1 MINFF
6 RKTRKKMAD
15 DNRPLKYMRYAI
27 GEIVLVVIG
36 ILIALSI
43 NNWNEERKERILEK
57 VVLHGVLGNIERN
70 NILIRESL
78 LRIEDFDKSSNIV
91 LSVLRKEIPYSDT
104 LAKHFF
110 NSGRTGG
117 LLFPI
122 SSEGYES
129 LKNEGFNIIHSAKL
143 KDQIL
148 KLFEVSLIR
157 IQTIAQWTMSSSVA
171 TDEYNSTLF
180 RQESSDLLI
189 PINFDELTKDNRFYS
204 SVIEIKESKRG
215 FMKKDL
221 LNFLHDGERL
231 LQLINDE
238 LKE

>member
-1 MINFF
+1 MLKFF
-6 RKTRKKMAD
+6 RKIRQTLIMENKTGKY
-15 DNRPLKYMRYAI
+15 LKYAI
-27 GEIVLVVIG
+27 GEIILVVIG

-43 NNWNEERKERILEK
+43 NNWNENRKDRILEK
-57 VVLHGVLGNIERN
+57 VLLHGVSVNIERN

-78 LRIEDFDKSSNIV
+78 LRIDDFDKSSNIV
-91 LSVLRKEIPYSDT
+91 LSALRKEIPYSDT

-110 NSGRTGG
+110 NSTRTGG

-148 KLFEVSLIR
+148 KLFEVSLKR
-157 IQTIAQWTMSSSVA
+157 IQTIAQWTMSSTV
-171 TDEYNSTLF
+171 TFNEYHSTLF
-180 RQESSDLLI
+180 REEAGDLLI

-204 SVIEIKESKRG
+204 SIISIKESKRG
-215 FMKKDL
+215 FMKDDILK
-221 LNFLHDGERL
+221 FLHDGERL
-231 LQLINDE
+231 LQLIKDAN
-238 LKE
+238 